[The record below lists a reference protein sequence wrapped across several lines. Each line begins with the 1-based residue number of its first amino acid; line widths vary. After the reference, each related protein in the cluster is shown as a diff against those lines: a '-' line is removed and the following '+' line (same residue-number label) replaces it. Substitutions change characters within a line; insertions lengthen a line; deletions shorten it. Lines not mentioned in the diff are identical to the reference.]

1 MGFQLASGW
10 DRWRGSPK
18 RRTSA
23 LGSSVSDGL
32 DVQMRMRMG
41 MSLLC
46 GMVYAWSC
54 GLYLHKLWPC
64 CPAGIAFCIR
74 NLHLHVNFIGEGE
87 KTRRLRSKT
96 DRSSDTFNEWS
107 EKHGTKATI
116 DKFICEIWLF
126 IFLYNILKFHSYT
139 TKLLLKSPSNF
150 LYFYTN

>member
-1 MGFQLASGW
+1 MGSVTREPKTPHICSRLLGF
-10 DRWRGSPK
+10 RWLGCADADADGDE
-18 RRTSA
+18 SA
-23 LGSSVSDGL
+23 MV
-32 DVQMRMRMG
+32 
-41 MSLLC
+41 C
-46 GMVYAWSC
+46 GMVCAWSC

-96 DRSSDTFNEWS
+96 NRSSDTFNEWS

-126 IFLYNILKFHSYT
+126 IFLYYILKFHSYT